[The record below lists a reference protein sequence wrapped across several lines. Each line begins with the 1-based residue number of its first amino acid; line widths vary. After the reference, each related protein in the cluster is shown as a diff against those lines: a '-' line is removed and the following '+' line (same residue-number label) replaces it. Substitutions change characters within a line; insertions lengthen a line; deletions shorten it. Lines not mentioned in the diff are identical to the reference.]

1 MTFPL
6 FSRHHRLQSLLTL
19 IVATGA
25 GVVLSLPSLAQ
36 TTTPS
41 LLAQETPN
49 RSNIR
54 IPPSDPQSTGDA
66 SDPQRDPSVTGS
78 LRFTCEVVEGEYTV
92 MYYPKGREAEGYA
105 WATPTQLGGGWT
117 PEARCNEISRRL
129 ESYRPD
135 GLLELGTAVVNGYDT
150 ICVTTQD
157 VSSCRIVLTVPPGQ
171 DAKIT
176 RDRVFD
182 NIVAADSGRQTDAVN
197 ALVEGNNDSNVL
209 GQIEDALGGNIRLP
223 GGQGVTSPRSSSSDW
238 IDLRPFLAPDDGGF
252 GTKLRPSGS
261 NSGNPR
267 LNPNNF

>member
-1 MTFPL
+1 MTSPHL
-6 FSRHHRLQSLLTL
+6 FSRHRRLHSFLTL
-19 IVATGA
+19 VVTAGA
-25 GVVLSLPSLAQ
+25 GVALSLPTLAQ
-36 TTTPS
+36 TTSPV
-41 LLAQETPN
+41 LLAQDSPI

-66 SDPQRDPSVTGS
+66 SDSQGEVTGE
-78 LRFTCEVVEGEYTV
+78 LRFTCEIVEGEYTV
-92 MYYPKGREAEGYA
+92 MYYPKGRNAEGYP

-135 GLLELGTAVVNGYDT
+135 GLLELGTSVENGYDV

-197 ALVEGNNDSNVL
+197 ALVGDNGSNIL
-209 GQIEDALGGNIRLP
+209 GQIEDALGGNISLP
-223 GGQGVTSPRSSSSDW
+223 GQVGQPARSSSDW

-252 GTKLRPSGS
+252 GTQLRPSNS
-261 NSGNPR
+261 NSPSPR
-267 LNPNNF
+267 LNPDNFR